1 MTPLVVQATEVRIPP
16 RAREA
21 IERHREVR
29 VLAHDTPRYVIMHPD
44 DYALVIPVLERAR
57 RGLPVPITDLLDDDD
72 FAMLEEYDR
81 DDRDLAEGVL
91 ESWD

>member
-16 RAREA
+16 RARKA

-44 DYALVIPVLERAR
+44 DYALVSPLLERVR

-72 FAMLEEYDR
+72 FALLDEYNREDH
-81 DDRDLAEGVL
+81 DLAEGVL